1 MCQFCTAHG
10 EGKKW
15 YLQMH
20 NYTQEM
26 LHAELN
32 AGQQAAGGART
43 REEWVD
49 HFFETFVLPAT
60 GKVKFPEAAHSGSQ
74 GPKLSEEEILQRS
87 QMVHFGQV
95 LPIEDVEAV
104 LNMAT
109 SITRV
114 PCGCRYLSTGLADQ
128 RYCFGVGYDFSGMLG
143 RYPEATASLEVLEKD
158 EALKII
164 RKFDE
169 EGLMHS
175 VWTGMTPYVVG
186 VCNCDH
192 DCGAYHWYIEKNGLP
207 NFFRAEYVC
216 QVDWDRCIGCK
227 ECISQCQF
235 GAQFY
240 SSANGKVY
248 ISPEKCFGCG
258 VCRAACAQD
267 AIELISRQNVP
278 EAANLWL
285 R

>member
-1 MCQFCTAHG
+1 MN
-10 EGKKW
+10 
-15 YLQMH
+15 
-20 NYTQEM
+20 NYSQEL
-26 LHAELN
+26 LHAELT
-32 AGQQAAGGART
+32 AEQEAAAHAPT
-43 REEWVD
+43 RVEAVD
-49 HFFETFVLPAT
+49 RFFETFVLPAT
-60 GKVKFPEAAHSGSQ
+60 GKVKLAEEPHYEAR
-74 GPKLSEEEILQRS
+74 GPKLSDEELLRRS

-104 LNMAT
+104 LNIAS

-114 PCGCRYLSTGLADQ
+114 PCGCRYLNTGLSNQ
-128 RYCFGVGYDFSGMLG
+128 RYCFGVSYDFSGMLG
-143 RYPEATASLEVLEKD
+143 RYPEAAASLEVLEKE

-169 EGLMHS
+169 EGLIHS

-192 DCGAYHWYIEKNGLP
+192 DCGAYKWYIEKNGRP
-207 NFFRAEYVC
+207 SFFRAEYIC

-227 ECISQCQF
+227 ECMSQCQF

-240 SSANGKVY
+240 SSANEKVY

-258 VCRAACAQD
+258 VCRAGCAQD
-267 AIELISRQNVP
+267 AIQLIPRQSIP
-278 EAANLWL
+278 EAAELWL